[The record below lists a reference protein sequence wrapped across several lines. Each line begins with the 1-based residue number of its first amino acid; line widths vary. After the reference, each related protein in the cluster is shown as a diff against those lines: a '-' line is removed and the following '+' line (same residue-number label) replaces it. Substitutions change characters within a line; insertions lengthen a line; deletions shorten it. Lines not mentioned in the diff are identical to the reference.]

1 MKKLVFLSFVFI
13 STLVA
18 QAQDQD
24 PKEAAKAFIRSGDYT
39 NAITVLNRA
48 LQKDPQNLEMQKD
61 LAFAY
66 YLHRDYV
73 HALETAKDFPAR
85 KDVDVQAYQILGM
98 TYKAIEKRK
107 EAEQM
112 YQAALKKFPMSGA
125 LYNEYGELLWA
136 KKEPALAAKT
146 WEKGIETDPNYS
158 GNYYNVSKFYYYSVD
173 KIWGLIYGEIFVNLE
188 SYSARTVEIKN
199 ILLEGYK
206 KLFSETDMKKYQNTK
221 NEFVKAI
228 LDKFSEHSDVIDK
241 GITVETLT
249 ALRTKFILDWYEK
262 DAARFP
268 FRLFDLHRQLLKNGM
283 FEAYNQWL
291 FGASEN
297 LAAYQTWVS
306 SHATENDEFIRLQ
319 KNRLFKVPIGQYYQ
333 NVAVK

>member
-1 MKKLVFLSFVFI
+1 MKKLILFSFLSLAGIGSF
-13 STLVA
+13 
-18 QAQDQD
+18 AQDQD

-48 LQKDPQNLEMQKD
+48 LQKDPENLEMQKD

-73 HALETAKDFPAR
+73 HALETAKNFPAR

-107 EAEQM
+107 EAASM

-125 LYNEYGELLWA
+125 LYNEYGELQWA
-136 KKEPALAAKT
+136 NKDFAQAAKT

-173 KIWGLIYGEIFVNLE
+173 KIWGLIYGEMFVNLE

-199 ILLEGYK
+199 LLLEGYK
-206 KLFSETDMKKYQNTK
+206 KLFSENDMTKYQNTK
-221 NEFVKAI
+221 NDFVKAI
-228 LDKFSEHSDVIDK
+228 LEKFKEHSEEIDK
-241 GITVETLT
+241 GVTVETLT

-262 DAARFP
+262 DATRYP

-283 FEAYNQWL
+283 FDAYNQWL

-297 LAAYQTWVS
+297 LDAYQKWVS
-306 SHATENDEFIRLQ
+306 NHSSENEEFIRLQ

-333 NVAVK
+333 GISAK